1 MTAAVDA
8 ERAVLG
14 SLLLDRDAIADVAT
28 ILPSAEMFAVPDH
41 RAVYRA
47 VLALWHRREPAD
59 LVTVSEQLRA
69 SGNDDVTSLDL
80 ANMMGAVPTA
90 VHAMHYASR
99 VRNAYRIRKMQEG
112 YAGTLDTLSSN
123 PDLDPVEAL
132 SGLIGTIMDHSGGEL
147 TGPRAYADLIDTVQ
161 ERIDLEQAGAVERRE
176 IPTGFTDLDRTLNG
190 GFKPGELVVVA
201 ARSSMGKTAFGYELI
216 RSAAR
221 RGTAVMFSAEM
232 TEDAIAR
239 RAIARESGVPLA
251 VLDGGKMDPG
261 QYDRFHRASEDMKA
275 LPIHVDDTSG
285 ITTDQVLVRTQRMQR
300 HGPVGLVLFDYIELA
315 GDRVGPRE
323 GEERRVAKIIHNLKH
338 VALTCNVPVIA
349 LSQVSRDVETRKP
362 FIPKLSDLR
371 YSAAIEQ
378 TADKVLFLYR
388 RDYYV
393 AQGLLDY
400 EAGTEN
406 TCQVIVAKHRNGP
419 TGSVMLRYTGETF
432 RFDNLQ
438 QERGYAWTA

>member
-14 SLLLDRDAIADVAT
+14 SLLLDRDAVADVAT
-28 ILPSAEMFAVPDH
+28 ILPRADMFGTGHH
-41 RAVYRA
+41 RAIYA
-47 VLALWHRREPAD
+47 AMLALWNRREPAD
-59 LVTVSEQLRA
+59 VVTVTEQLRA
-69 SGNDDVTSLDL
+69 GNVTDITGADL
-80 ANMMGAVPTA
+80 VDLMGAVPTA
-90 VHAMHYASR
+90 VHAMHYAGR
-99 VRNAYRIRKMQEG
+99 VRNAYRIRKMQDG
-112 YAGTLDTLSSN
+112 YAGTLDTLAAN

-147 TGPRAYADLIDTVQ
+147 AGPRAYADLIDAVQ
-161 ERIDLEQAGAVERRE
+161 ERIEMEQAGAIERLDV
-176 IPTGFTDLDRTLNG
+176 PTGFVDLDRTLNG
-190 GFKPGELVVVA
+190 GMKPGELIVVA

-216 RSAAR
+216 RSAAN

-239 RAIARESGVPLA
+239 RAISRESGVPLS
-251 VLDGGKMDPG
+251 VLDGGKMEPA
-261 QYDRFHRASEDMKA
+261 HRAKFHGAAERMKA

-285 ITTDQVLVRTQRMQR
+285 ITTDQVLVRTQRLQR
-300 HGPVGLVLFDYIELA
+300 HGPVSLVLFDYIELA

-338 VALTCNVPVIA
+338 VALTCNVPVVA
-349 LSQVSRDVETRKP
+349 LSQVSREVETRKP

-400 EAGTEN
+400 EKDAEN

-419 TGSVMLRYTGETF
+419 TGSVTLRYTGETF
-432 RFDNLQ
+432 RFDNLSR
-438 QERGYAWTA
+438 ERGYAWSA